1 MNNLEN
7 EVNYLMR
14 MDNSMNYQLM
24 DVKNKI
30 SKINVILQFYLR
42 IIHIPEI
49 KIVYQISLKIVIFK
63 KNKKFN
69 NYKNFKFS
77 YLKYQNMIEI

>member
-1 MNNLEN
+1 LNNLEN

-30 SKINVILQFYLR
+30 SKINVNLQSYLR

-77 YLKYQNMIEI
+77 YQNMIEI

>member
-1 MNNLEN
+1 
-7 EVNYLMR
+7 
-14 MDNSMNYQLM
+14 MDNSMNYQLI

-30 SKINVILQFYLR
+30 SKINVILQSYLR

-77 YLKYQNMIEI
+77 YQNMIEI

>member
-30 SKINVILQFYLR
+30 SKINVNLQSYLR

-77 YLKYQNMIEI
+77 YQNMIEI